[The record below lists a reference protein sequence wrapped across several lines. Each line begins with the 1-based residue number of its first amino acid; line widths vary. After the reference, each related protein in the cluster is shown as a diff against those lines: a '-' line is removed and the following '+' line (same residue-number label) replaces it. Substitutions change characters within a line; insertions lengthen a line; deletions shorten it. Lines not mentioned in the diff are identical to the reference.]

1 MRTRTLLW
9 LAAPAAL
16 IGALPVTVGSVAAH
30 GRNAGPDGWTTAIP
44 VDEVNSLAPDGCPI
58 ESPNGRELF
67 IASARSGSLG
77 AMDIYVAN
85 RKSDNDPWSAPVQLE
100 APVNSTANDF
110 CPTPLPG
117 GSLLF
122 VSNRTDAD
130 QDCNTVAG
138 AGDIYYTRLHPVRA
152 PQEPVNL
159 GCEADGSGPNFGGA
173 EFSPSLV
180 TTDEGT
186 WLFFSSTGLAS
197 NQDIYVS
204 ELGADGRYG
213 TPARVDELST
223 GSADQMPNVSPDG
236 RVIVFLSNRPDLAG
250 SDLDVF
256 MATRASVTDAWSP
269 PVRLGPEVNGAGD
282 ESRPTMS
289 ADGHRLYFGRSG
301 DIWMSTQ

>member
-1 MRTRTLLW
+1 
-9 LAAPAAL
+9 
-16 IGALPVTVGSVAAH
+16 
-30 GRNAGPDGWTTAIP
+30 
-44 VDEVNSLAPDGCPI
+44 
-58 ESPNGRELF
+58 
-67 IASARSGSLG
+67 
-77 AMDIYVAN
+77 MDIYVAN
-85 RKSDNDPWSAPVQLE
+85 RKSVNDPWSAPVQLE
-100 APVNSTANDF
+100 EPVNSTANDF
-110 CPTPLPG
+110 CPTPLSG

-122 VSNRTDAD
+122 VSNRADAV
-130 QDCNTVAG
+130 QDCNTVDG

-152 PQEPVNL
+152 PQAPVNL
-159 GCEADGSGPNFGGA
+159 GCQADGSGPNFGGA

-186 WLFFSSTGLAS
+186 WLFFSSTGPQAG

-204 ELGADGRYG
+204 ELGADGRFG

-223 GSADQMPNVSPDG
+223 GFADQMPNVSPDG
-236 RVIVFLSNRPDLAG
+236 RVIVFLSNRPDGAG